1 MLHDVGRHKDCFSE
15 LRDTMPVEE
24 LDLRAHMI
32 REQLIG
38 IKSAPDD
45 KSLNQV
51 KEELIQGHLQEV
63 ADHARLL
70 ALQEEIYA
78 VGNTPEEAVLAL
90 ARFKGWGEVGKIDEL
105 DGGDPKYTWGRRFTA
120 GGTGMKAAGWSVP
133 GGFVLTWWK

>member
-1 MLHDVGRHKDCFSE
+1 
-15 LRDTMPVEE
+15 MPVQE
-24 LDLRAHMI
+24 LDLRAQMC
-32 REQLIG
+32 RQQVSEVR
-38 IKSAPDD
+38 SAPDD

-51 KEELIQGHLQEV
+51 KEEIIQNHLQEV

-78 VGNTPEEAVLAL
+78 VGNTPEEAILAL
-90 ARFKGWGEVGKIDEL
+90 SRHLGWGEVGKISEL
-105 DGGDPKYTWGRRFTA
+105 EGGDPKYTWGRRFTA

>member
-1 MLHDVGRHKDCFSE
+1 
-15 LRDTMPVEE
+15 MPVEE

-32 REQLIG
+32 REQLVG
-38 IKSAPDD
+38 IKIAPED

-78 VGNTPEEAVLAL
+78 VGETPEKAIEAL
-90 ARFKGWGEVGKIDEL
+90 ARFKGWGDVTKISEL
-105 DGGDPKYTWGRRFTA
+105 EDGDPKYTWGRRFMA
-120 GGTGMKAAGWSVP
+120 DGTGMKAAGWSVP
-133 GGFVLTWWK
+133 GGVVLTWWK

>member
-1 MLHDVGRHKDCFSE
+1 
-15 LRDTMPVEE
+15 MPVEE
-24 LDLRAHMI
+24 LDLRAQMCRQQI
-32 REQLIG
+32 AEVR
-38 IKSAPDD
+38 SAPDD

-51 KEELIQGHLQEV
+51 KEEIIQNHLQEV

-78 VGNTPEEAVLAL
+78 VGNTPEEAILAL
-90 ARFKGWGEVGKIDEL
+90 ARFKGLGEVGRIGDLE
-105 DGGDPKYTWGRRFTA
+105 DGDPKYTWGRRFTA